1 MAKKYVYKVKVNGK
15 VYEVEIEEVG
25 GTPVVTSTQRVQ
37 TSTSTSASTPAP
49 APAPTPAQTQ
59 TSTSAPTQPSAGGDS
74 IVKAPIPGKVLSIK
88 VKEGDHVEYGQT
100 LLIFEAMKME
110 NEVKAPKAGVVKK
123 IYVSEGANFNT
134 GDPLIEIE

>member
-1 MAKKYVYKVKVNGK
+1 MAKKFVYKVKVNGK

-25 GTPVVTSTQRVQ
+25 GTPVVTSTAPAPAPTQPAPQ
-37 TSTSTSASTPAP
+37 PAP
-49 APAPTPAQTQ
+49 APAPAPSQPA
-59 TSTSAPTQPSAGGDS
+59 PQPSAGGDS
-74 IVKAPIPGKVLSIK
+74 VVKAPIPGKVLSIK
-88 VKEGDHVEYGQT
+88 VREGDQVEYGQT

-134 GDPLIEIE
+134 GDPLVEIE